1 MRKTQD
7 GSSFFEKLAT
17 FIVDKRNLIFFLY
30 TIAIAFS
37 IVSMSWVKVCNNLT
51 DYLSPDTE
59 TRKGLTIMEDE
70 FVTYGTARIMVSHVS
85 YEIAENLAEQMEEI
99 KGVSS
104 AAFGDSD
111 RDEADENEDA
121 EPETPEDIAEYMK
134 GSNALINVTFDGEED
149 DPVSVDAM
157 NTIRELLAPYDA
169 YISSEVGVSSAETLA
184 SEMSVILVIV
194 AIIIVIVLLLTSR
207 SYAELPIMLI
217 TFIAA
222 AILNMGTNYWFRKI
236 SFISNS
242 VTVVLQLALAID
254 YAIIMLHRFTE
265 EREHFDARQAC
276 ISALSYSIPAI
287 AASSLTTISGLGAM
301 LFMQFRIGADMAMV
315 LIKAICFSMLSVFT
329 LMPGLLMLFSQ
340 ALVKT
345 KHKEFLPKIDRWGKL
360 VVKLRYLGAPL
371 FILCLVGGFFLSS
384 ACPYVYGSGQIETSR
399 QNQTQ
404 LAEKKVNETFGSQNI
419 IALLVPRGDYD
430 KEKSLLERLES
441 YDQVDYAKGLSNI
454 EAMDGYTL
462 TDNLTPRQFSEMTDV
477 DYETICLLYSAY
489 ASNQEEYGRI
499 VSGIDDYTVPL
510 MDMFLFLYDQKE
522 EGYITLDEET
532 EQEINDLY
540 QQLMDGRVQMLGEHY
555 SRMILNLNLPEE
567 GQETFD
573 FLKTIHQEAGRYYD
587 KSQIYVVGN
596 STSDY
601 DLATCFAHDNVMI
614 SVLSAVFVI
623 LILLFT
629 FQSVGLPVLLIMVI
643 QGSIWINFSFPTIAQ
658 TPIFFMSYLIVTA
671 IQMGA
676 NIDYAI
682 VISSRYDE
690 MKTTLPPRQAI
701 VKALNLAFPT
711 VFTSGSILS
720 SAAFLI
726 AKISTEPTIVGIG
739 ECLCRGT
746 LISMFLVMFV
756 LPQLLLL
763 GDILVKYT
771 RFSIRV
777 PVRTKRISGTVFVDG
792 HVRGRISG
800 MVNATMRGFVRG
812 DISAMIDNGILQE
825 TPEEAQS
832 HHNEEDT

>member
-1 MRKTQD
+1 MSKTQD
-7 GSSFFEKLAT
+7 ESSFFEKLAT
-17 FIVDKRNLIFFLY
+17 FIVDKRSLIFFLY

-70 FVTYGTARIMVSHVS
+70 FVTYGTARIMVSNVS
-85 YEIAENLAEQMEEI
+85 YEIAKNLAEQIEEI

-104 AAFGDSD
+104 AAFGVSDSAETD
-111 RDEADENEDA
+111 DNEDA
-121 EPETPEDIAEYMK
+121 KPETPEDIAKYMK
-134 GSNALINVTFDGEED
+134 GSDALINVTFDGEED

-157 NTIRELLAPYDA
+157 NAIRELLAHYDS

-222 AILNMGTNYWFRKI
+222 AVLNMGTNYWFRKI

-254 YAIIMLHRFTE
+254 YAIILLHRFTE
-265 EREHFDARQAC
+265 EREHFDPRQAC
-276 ISALSYSIPAI
+276 INALSYSIPAI

-345 KHKEFLPKIDRWGKL
+345 KHKEFLPKIDRWGNL
-360 VVKLRYLGAPL
+360 VVKLRYLGTPL
-371 FILCLVGGFFLSS
+371 FVLCLAGGFFLSG
-384 ACPYVYGSGQIETSR
+384 ACPYVYGYSQIETSR

-404 LAEKKVNETFGSQNI
+404 LAEKKINETFGSQNI
-419 IALLVPRGDYD
+419 VALLVPRGDYD
-430 KEKSLLERLES
+430 KEKKLLERLES
-441 YDQVDYAKGLSNI
+441 YDQVDFATGLSNI

-462 TDNLTPRQFSEMTDV
+462 TDNLTPRQFAEMTDV

-489 ASNQEEYGRI
+489 ASNQKEYGKI
-499 VSGIDDYTVPL
+499 VGGIGDYTVPL
-510 MDMFLFLYDQKE
+510 MDMFLFLYNQKE

-540 QQLMDGRVQMLGEHY
+540 QQLVDGRTQMLSKHY

-567 GQETFD
+567 GQETFN

-587 KSQIYVVGN
+587 KSQVYVVGN

-601 DLATCFAHDNVMI
+601 DLSTCFVHDNVMI

-643 QGSIWINFSFPTIAQ
+643 QGSIWINFSFPTIVR

-682 VISSRYDE
+682 VISTRYDE

-701 VKALNLAFPT
+701 VKALDLAFPT

-777 PVRTKRISGTVFVDG
+777 PARTKRISGTVFVDG

-800 MVNATMRGFVRG
+800 VVNATMRGFVRG
-812 DISAMIDNGILQE
+812 DISAMVDNGTLQE
-825 TPEEAQS
+825 TPEEAKS
-832 HHNEEDT
+832 HYHEEDT